1 MAVLGALRPRA
12 GNTWSGE
19 ACSPFAHLLA
29 VGKVSLPN
37 GLVINIPQMS
47 DLSHTGLS
55 SLL

>member
-47 DLSHTGLS
+47 DLSHAGLS